1 MTNKYVKLTKVPEN
15 AHAGNDSKLLPIE
28 RETHLSFNEEEMP
41 QLDIESSSKHM
52 IQVLLKLHKLGR
64 LEVKH
69 LYVKEHDPKTVY
81 YITGTTKIGFLR
93 FKTAFASSMN
103 YLSRIIS

>member
-1 MTNKYVKLTKVPEN
+1 MMNKYVKLTEVPEK
-15 AHAGNDSKLLPIE
+15 AHAGNDSELLPVE
-28 RETHLSFNEEEMP
+28 KETHLSFNEEEMP
-41 QLDIESSSKHM
+41 ELDIESSSKVM

-93 FKTAFASSMN
+93 FKTAFADSMN
-103 YLSRIIS
+103 YLSRVIS

>member
-1 MTNKYVKLTKVPEN
+1 MMNKYVKLTEVPEN
-15 AHAGNDSKLLPIE
+15 AQAGNDSELLPVE
-28 RETHLSFNEEEMP
+28 KETHFYFNEEEQP
-41 QLDIESSSKHM
+41 KLEIESSSKHM
-52 IQVLLKLHKLGR
+52 IQVLLKLHKLGK

-69 LYVKEHDPKTVY
+69 LYVKKNDPETVY

-93 FKTAFASSMN
+93 FKTAFANSMN